1 MAKVLRSRYTNEA
14 SRLGVA
20 RLSGKNTKKG
30 SQDMLFRSIA
40 AALAAL
46 TLIGCGTSNVL
57 GSSDQLRAAPEE
69 SAATAAASSPDYL
82 IGPLDALEIFVW
94 RAPELS
100 TKVTVR
106 PDGRISTP
114 LVSDM
119 VASNKTPTKLAADLE
134 RALAEYVKTPQ
145 VTVIVSNFSSTFDQQ
160 VRVLGEAQKPIALPY
175 QSGMTVLDVMVAVG
189 GLTEFAA
196 GNRAVL
202 IRGEGANKQS
212 YRLRLNDLLRK
223 GKIAANVP
231 VLPGD
236 VILIPESRF

>member
-1 MAKVLRSRYTNEA
+1 MAI
-14 SRLGVA
+14 
-20 RLSGKNTKKG
+20 
-30 SQDMLFRSIA
+30 RSIA
-40 AALAAL
+40 AAFAGLVL
-46 TLIGCGTSNVL
+46 LGCSSTDL
-57 GSSDQLRAAPEE
+57 GSSKELTVAPK
-69 SAATAAASSPDYL
+69 TAQEVANTAPDYL
-82 IGPLDALEIFVW
+82 IGPLDQLEIFVW

-114 LVSDM
+114 LVDDM
-119 VASNKTPTKLAADLE
+119 VASGKTPSQ
-134 RALAEYVKTPQ
+134 LAEDLKIALEQFVKTPE
-145 VTVIVSNFSSTFDQQ
+145 VTVIVSDFSSTFDQQ

-202 IRGEGANKQS
+202 IRGSGENRKS
-212 YRLRLNDLLRK
+212 YRLKLDDLLRK

-231 VLPGD
+231 MLPGD
-236 VILIPESRF
+236 VILIPESVF